1 VGVVVSTRAHVII
14 VIVAVVAFA
23 FILRLVSMRQL
34 RSKYALLWLVIG
46 FALLLLAILPG
57 ALDEFASWLG
67 VRDAPAAFL
76 LLALGFLGAVVV
88 HVTWELSRLEM
99 RTRTLAEDV
108 ALLRTALSQS
118 AQARAGDPPSDARQ

>member
-1 VGVVVSTRAHVII
+1 M
-14 VIVAVVAFA
+14 VIVAVAALV
-23 FILRLVSMRQL
+23 FILRLVSMREL

-46 FALLLLAILPG
+46 FALLPLAIFSD
-57 ALDEFASWLG
+57 ALDELASWFG
-67 VRDAPAAFL
+67 VAYAPTAFL

-108 ALLRTALSQS
+108 ALLRAAL
-118 AQARAGDPPSDARQ
+118 AQAAPARAGDPPGDAHE

>member
-1 VGVVVSTRAHVII
+1 MSTRAHVII
-14 VIVAVVAFA
+14 VIIAVVAFA
-23 FILRLVSMRQL
+23 FVLRLVSMHQL

-46 FALLLLAILPG
+46 FALLPLAILPG

-76 LLALGFLGAVVV
+76 LLALGFLGA
-88 HVTWELSRLEM
+88 WELSRLEM

-118 AQARAGDPPSDARQ
+118 APARAGDPPGDAHE

>member
-1 VGVVVSTRAHVII
+1 MSTRAHVII
-14 VIVAVVAFA
+14 VIIAVVAFA
-23 FILRLVSMRQL
+23 FVLRLVSMHQL

-46 FALLLLAILPG
+46 FALLPLAILPG

-118 AQARAGDPPSDARQ
+118 APARAGDPPGDAHE